1 MKLLQ
6 SPYFFRR
13 TCSPPPLPTGI
24 LYSLQFRSHLHLRS
38 HGKIGDC
45 EQSSGSSSEDNL
57 LDESDSN
64 LVNLYDS
71 DVENSVVPVE
81 HSGLRPY
88 RFEPRRVEL
97 NEQRVS
103 SKTI

>member
-1 MKLLQ
+1 MRKN
-6 SPYFFRR
+6 
-13 TCSPPPLPTGI
+13 PLPVKTIAISRDVSGGT
-24 LYSLQFRSHLHLRS
+24 QTLRNRDS
-38 HGKIGDC
+38 IREIHRGLGKW
-45 EQSSGSSSEDNL
+45 SSSEDNL
-57 LDESDSN
+57 SDESDSN

-88 RFEPRRVEL
+88 RFKPRRVEQ
-97 NEQRVS
+97 NEQQVS